1 MKPDLRTSAAAL
13 TRVAAVVAMAGLAAS
28 SAGGAAASRHSPPPD
43 RRDVGGS
50 QLAGTGIVVNYPSA
64 AARRLP
70 RVPASAYVI
79 ADATTGQ
86 VLAARDPHG
95 FFPPA
100 STLKVLTAITLIP
113 LLSPDARVITSRR
126 AASVQ
131 PNVAGLVVG
140 RRYQVA
146 ALFKAL
152 LLISANDAAVALAQ
166 ASGSF
171 DRGIALMNALA
182 HRLQA
187 YDVVARQP
195 NGLPAAGQHVSAYDE
210 ALIARQALSMPA
222 FMKYDSLLAA
232 RFQLKQRKWVTLVN
246 QNALLTDYRGGIGG
260 KIGWTVRAKATYIG
274 MARRN
279 GVTLIVTVL
288 HCAPLREINSAE
300 RLLNWGFAM
309 DGKVRPVGMLVPP
322 LSAAAAHSTSPQQP
336 GPAPGSATPGTTGT
350 GTTTPGTA
358 GTGTAGAGTGTAGT
372 GTAGQGA
379 AGPGTAGLPDTAG
392 PGSAGPPGRPLASG
406 TRGISAALAVG
417 SAVVA
422 VAVLSLLAAI
432 ARARRRATPPGG
444 SRSGP

>member
-13 TRVAAVVAMAGLAAS
+13 TRVAAVVAMAGLAVW
-28 SAGGAAASRHSPPPD
+28 SAGGAAASRYAGPPD
-43 RRDVGGS
+43 RLDVGGS

-113 LLSPDARVITSRR
+113 LLSPDAEVITSRR

-131 PNVAGLVVG
+131 PNIVGLVVG

-182 HRLQA
+182 RRLQA

-210 ALIARQALSMPA
+210 ALIARRALSMPA

-232 RFQLKQRKWVTLVN
+232 RFQLKRRKWVTLVN

-279 GVTLIVTVL
+279 GVTLVVTVL
-288 HCAPLREINSAE
+288 HCAPLQEITSAE

-322 LSAAAAHSTSPQQP
+322 LSAAAAHSTPPQQP
-336 GPAPGSATPGTTGT
+336 GPALGSATPGTTGT
-350 GTTTPGTA
+350 PGTA
-358 GTGTAGAGTGTAGT
+358 GTGTATPGTAGT
-372 GTAGQGA
+372 GAAGQGTAGQGT
-379 AGPGTAGLPDTAG
+379 AGPGTAGLPGPAG
-392 PGSAGPPGRPLASG
+392 PGSAGGAGRRGGPG
-406 TRGISAALAVG
+406 
-417 SAVVA
+417 
-422 VAVLSLLAAI
+422 
-432 ARARRRATPPGG
+432 ARRRRGGRAGRGPAGPAATRLPWP
-444 SRSGP
+444 SARPWPRWP